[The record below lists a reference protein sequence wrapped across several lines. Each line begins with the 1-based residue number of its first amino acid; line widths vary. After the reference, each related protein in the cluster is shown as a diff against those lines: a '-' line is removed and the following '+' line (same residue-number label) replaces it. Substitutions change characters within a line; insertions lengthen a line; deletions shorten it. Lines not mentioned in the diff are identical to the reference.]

1 MNVDRP
7 GGFNYLPEAWRAYIA
22 DLKSVRSEAL
32 SRFVDVHRGWCNYCK
47 VNVEWCDNSPK
58 GGCTLRDY
66 LHSPARVAD
75 GLPDRPV
82 GWTDVEE
89 ALITTPESPA
99 KEQPG
104 EQNDDA
110 AAMVKRLKMWT
121 KVDLMISVEI
131 QVGTAKGGYARNATG
146 DIRL

>member
-1 MNVDRP
+1 MMTFEGWLRTVCFQAP
-7 GGFNYLPEAWRAYIA
+7 TPEAH
-22 DLKSVRSEAL
+22 DLAKCAWDAALESVRSEAL
-32 SRFVDVHRGWCNYCK
+32 SRRVDVHRGWCNYCK
-47 VNVEWCDNSPK
+47 GNVEWCDNSPK

-104 EQNDDA
+104 EQN
-110 AAMVKRLKMWT
+110 
-121 KVDLMISVEI
+121 
-131 QVGTAKGGYARNATG
+131 
-146 DIRL
+146 